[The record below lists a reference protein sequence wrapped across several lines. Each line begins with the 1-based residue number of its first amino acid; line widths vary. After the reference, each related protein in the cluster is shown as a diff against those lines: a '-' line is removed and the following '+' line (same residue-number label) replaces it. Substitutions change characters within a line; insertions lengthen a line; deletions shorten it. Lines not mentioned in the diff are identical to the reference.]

1 MKYAYIANGIVVDIV
16 VNGDPFVAFSNE
28 WYAAQFVEASEGV
41 ELGWV
46 VTDGVLAPP
55 VPDNTRPVLTV
66 SAAQFRLSLSKLGK
80 LDTVL
85 AWVATQEQIIQQA
98 WEYAVEFHSDAT
110 IVAAVAEALNVSAI
124 RMQALFSLAATID
137 INSRDTFSF

>member
-98 WEYAVEFHSDAT
+98 
-110 IVAAVAEALNVSAI
+110 
-124 RMQALFSLAATID
+124 
-137 INSRDTFSF
+137 